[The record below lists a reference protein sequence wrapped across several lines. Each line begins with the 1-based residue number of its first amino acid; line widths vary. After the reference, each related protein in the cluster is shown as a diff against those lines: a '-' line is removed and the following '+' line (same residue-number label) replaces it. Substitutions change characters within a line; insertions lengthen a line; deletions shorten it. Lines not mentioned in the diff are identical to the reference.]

1 MVRKKRENRFS
12 ATAAATSA
20 GRKRQKSKFGKYLTL
35 TWMKFF
41 ILIIVWVVCILLHN
55 LFYAIFRYEEP
66 VFFIIAV
73 ILIPLYFF
81 VSFVYTLVQKV
92 RFRFS

>member
-1 MVRKKRENRFS
+1 MARKKGKN
-12 ATAAATSA
+12 
-20 GRKRQKSKFGKYLTL
+20 KFEKYLTL

-41 ILIIVWVVCILLHN
+41 ILIIVWVACVLLHN

-66 VFFIIAV
+66 VFFTMAV
-73 ILIPLYFF
+73 ILLPLYFF
-81 VSFVYTLVQKV
+81 VSFVYTLTKRI